1 MRVVS
6 SQQGVTKSLNP
17 TVKKR
22 QKSLQHRTYCQ
33 CSGQGGTIPCR
44 YHAHGAT
51 RQTSQRHRRTAI
63 NPCPNTLI
71 HTLTRPLYD
80 IYIYLSCKTPNITT
94 KPYCNP
100 SCMDTPVCTHLG
112 GAKVSEQPQLRSH
125 RQQSRLRPQLARVHV
140 PLGPSDRRQKD
151 RVRGLRWTRSGGGG
165 GSEAQQRV
173 CDQVSKHKRSNR
185 CTTIR
190 SQQVA
195 KTQPNPT

>member
-1 MRVVS
+1 M
-6 SQQGVTKSLNP
+6 
-17 TVKKR
+17 
-22 QKSLQHRTYCQ
+22 
-33 CSGQGGTIPCR
+33 
-44 YHAHGAT
+44 
-51 RQTSQRHRRTAI
+51 
-63 NPCPNTLI
+63 
-71 HTLTRPLYD
+71 

-151 RVRGLRWTRSGGGG
+151 RVRGLRWTRGGGGG

-190 SQQVA
+190 SPQVA
-195 KTQPNPT
+195 KTQPNPTYLDTVQHNNQLDTTATNKIKKRRDTTQHNN